1 MIGEKTSFFKD
12 IFLLARLMYHIIEP
26 QLCMPA
32 CIFARYISIQDDLI
46 SHYKPRAKTFYTKRQ
61 KISNYLRYELCMKCV
76 LYCYKIDII

>member
-46 SHYKPRAKTFYTKRQ
+46 SHYKARAKTFLYKKTKDLQ
-61 KISNYLRYELCMKCV
+61 LFEI
-76 LYCYKIDII
+76 